1 MRNKYGYRKKHNNKK
16 EGDPKVILFLSGGVN
31 KKQSS
36 RLVQASIPQ
45 FTKRK

>member
-1 MRNKYGYRKKHNNKK
+1 MMK
-16 EGDPKVILFLSGGVN
+16 EDDSKVILFLLRVN

-36 RLVQASIPQ
+36 RLVQASKPQ

>member
-1 MRNKYGYRKKHNNKK
+1 MTVIK
-16 EGDPKVILFLSGGVN
+16 EGDREVILFSSGVN

-36 RLVQASIPQ
+36 RLVQASKPQ